1 MMKIKTAAAL
11 GEAGV
16 VSPMDSG
23 ATPLTSTINKK
34 TT

>member
-1 MMKIKTAAAL
+1 MMKIKTTAAL
-11 GEAGV
+11 GESGV

-23 ATPLTSTINKK
+23 ANPLTSTINKK